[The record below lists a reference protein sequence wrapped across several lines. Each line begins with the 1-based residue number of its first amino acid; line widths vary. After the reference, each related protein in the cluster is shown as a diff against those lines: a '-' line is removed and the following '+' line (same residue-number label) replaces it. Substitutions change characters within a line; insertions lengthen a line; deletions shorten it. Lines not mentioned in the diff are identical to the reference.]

1 MTFVVAFTFC
11 KYVIAVLWLC
21 LVDLLFTSSLLSGTM
36 VIRDGQLLWTELDD
50 QTTASIYRLLG
61 MQDRAF
67 TRRSLLR
74 AKRGHVTS
82 QGLSS
87 SGKSVESSGA
97 RSRHGSGKAVF
108 GEGEDICSSS
118 NNSSARNGDGTT
130 HSSNNGNSNNSN
142 NNSNSNSSD
151 KGEDRKKP
159 FKKMSSLKKMGMA
172 MMESIGLTSGTPL
185 LTYPTAPAAAA
196 AYASTG
202 AVGNSSGGGGGAGNA
217 LVMDE
222 DQVAVE
228 QVR

>member
-1 MTFVVAFTFC
+1 
-11 KYVIAVLWLC
+11 
-21 LVDLLFTSSLLSGTM
+21 
-36 VIRDGQLLWTELDD
+36 
-50 QTTASIYRLLG
+50 
-61 MQDRAF
+61 
-67 TRRSLLR
+67 
-74 AKRGHVTS
+74 
-82 QGLSS
+82 
-87 SGKSVESSGA
+87 VESSGA
-97 RSRHGSGKAVF
+97 RSRHGSGKAVV
-108 GEGEDICSSS
+108 GEGEDICSIS

-130 HSSNNGNSNNSN
+130 HSSNNGNNY
-142 NNSNSNSSD
+142 SNSNSGD

-202 AVGNSSGGGGGAGNA
+202 AVGNSSGSGGGAGNA